1 MSNQHFSLVFESH
14 PKNKVALKDIRLMNI
29 FLLLKPYS
37 VSAVRYALRIA
48 HLWPAA
54 TYALRTGQPCLF

>member
-14 PKNKVALKDIRLMNI
+14 SKNKVALKDIRLMNI

-37 VSAVRYALRIA
+37 VSAVGYALRIA
-48 HLWPAA
+48 H
-54 TYALRTGQPCLF
+54 